1 MGRLEKKVLTLALL
15 AGEIMMRSGSEVYR
29 VEDTILRICKACK
42 MDNVGVFSTTS
53 GVFVSVSRN
62 GDDSHSSTAIVTV
75 KNVGIDLDKISKIN
89 SFAREFTT
97 TDLSIE
103 EGIEIL
109 QKLDNKKVYP
119 IWLRLLSSAIICA
132 FFSLIF
138 GSNYVDASIT
148 AVIGTGIYSFNL
160 GLDHLGTNYFLR
172 GFLSVSVASFIY
184 ILLQFGG
191 ILTDASPSIIGT
203 LMLFVPGIAITT
215 AIREFISGNMLSGLT
230 RLSEAIAI
238 GISLAAGVGVA
249 LHILNFSGG
258 LA

>member
-1 MGRLEKKVLTLALL
+1 MGKLEKKVLTLALL

-53 GVFVSVSRN
+53 GVFVSVSREE
-62 GDDSHSSTAIVTV
+62 DDSLTSAAIVTV

-109 QKLDNKKVYP
+109 KKLDNKKAYP
-119 IWLRLLSSAIICA
+119 IGLRLLSSAIVCA

-138 GSNYVDASIT
+138 GGQYVDAAIT
-148 AVIGTGIYSFNL
+148 AVIGTGIYSINL
-160 GLDHLGTNYFLR
+160 GLDHIGTNYFLR
-172 GFLSVSVASFIY
+172 GFLSVSLASFIY
-184 ILLQFGG
+184 ILLQYSG
-191 ILTDASPSIIGT
+191 ILIDASPSIIGT

-230 RLSEAIAI
+230 RLSEAVAI

-249 LHILNFSGG
+249 LHLLNYTGG
-258 LA
+258 LG